1 MRRETRVNLIFLAVF
16 LAISL
21 PGAVILVRKKLQPG
35 APRMDQPDVIVT
47 RLPYMT
53 PLPQPPGVKWIVPD
67 QMRAWLEE
75 VIRERTG
82 KAGMLSA
89 APPGAAVGAGHF
101 ARPSHTGDT
110 AASKES
116 ASTRLSLLIWTG
128 QIDASI
134 ARYAV
139 TIDGAPARVIGVHEI
154 PVPENVRRELV
165 RLDYVRPPTRV
176 IWLDAESAQSSND
189 PTSANV
195 TLSYTGPPAP
205 LHTSLEIRREMN
217 RCGMISALVVCN
229 SLSCRP
235 FEDYLFGQALPR
247 RAG

>member
-89 APPGAAVGAGHF
+89 APPGPQWEPVISQDHLIQVM
-101 ARPSHTGDT
+101 

-205 LHTSLEIRREMN
+205 LHTSLE
-217 RCGMISALVVCN
+217 
-229 SLSCRP
+229 
-235 FEDYLFGQALPR
+235 FGVK
-247 RAG
+247 